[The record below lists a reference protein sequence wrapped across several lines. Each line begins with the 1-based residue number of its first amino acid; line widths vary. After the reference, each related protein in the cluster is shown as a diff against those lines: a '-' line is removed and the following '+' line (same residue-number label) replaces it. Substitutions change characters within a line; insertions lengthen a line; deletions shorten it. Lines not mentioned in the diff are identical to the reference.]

1 LGEEEQQQQ
10 QRRVVGLRGVG
21 GGGDAGDDDAGDSGG
36 GGDGN
41 GGVSVG
47 AVDKMEAARKEREK
61 VAALGRLAEVI
72 KKQEEEARKRAEEA
86 AREAGGDLGQ
96 GEIQGQPVVG
106 FPAPAPQGQLPL
118 VQEPPVPVGF
128 PPPQV

>member
-1 LGEEEQQQQ
+1 MEE
-10 QRRVVGLRGVG
+10 
-21 GGGDAGDDDAGDSGG
+21 
-36 GGDGN
+36 
-41 GGVSVG
+41 
-47 AVDKMEAARKEREK
+47 ARKEREK
-61 VAALGRLAEVI
+61 VGALGRLAEVI